1 MIDSVAALT
10 LEERA
15 KIEELQDRLIEC
27 FVEHKQAAADG
38 RERRTKESEN
48 EINDLLTEKQE
59 IEKWAAVGS
68 A

>member
-1 MIDSVAALT
+1 MNESIATLT
-10 LEERA
+10 PEERA

-27 FVEHKQAAADG
+27 FVEHKQAVADG
-38 RERRTKESEN
+38 RERQAKELED

>member
-1 MIDSVAALT
+1 MIDSVVELT

-15 KIEELQDRLIEC
+15 KIEEIQDRLIEC

-38 RERRTKESEN
+38 RERRAKELED
-48 EINDLLTEKQE
+48 EINDLLAEKQE
-59 IEKWAAVGS
+59 IEKWAVVGS